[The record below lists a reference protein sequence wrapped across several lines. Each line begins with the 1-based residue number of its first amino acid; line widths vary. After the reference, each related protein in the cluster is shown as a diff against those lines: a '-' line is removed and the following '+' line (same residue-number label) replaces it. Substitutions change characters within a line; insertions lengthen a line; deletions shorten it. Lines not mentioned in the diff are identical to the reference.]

1 MGCSFQRPS
10 TLAHVSSSFSPLDG
24 AIADVV
30 VRLGQLMLSDPS
42 ISEVD
47 INPLMVGAEGAV
59 ALDALIV
66 PGTLS

>member
-1 MGCSFQRPS
+1 MIAELGKLKAAKLLGPFRGQPAR
-10 TLAHVSSSFSPLDG
+10 DIG

-59 ALDALIV
+59 ALDALFV
-66 PGTLS
+66 KD